1 MDKKTKLWLGAG
13 IVGVGAYLL
22 WKSKQT
28 AAPAITKAS
37 MVGFNSVGDNE
48 KFTNAV
54 GSDFAG
60 VEPRLMNANGDFAGV
75 GDSEKFNAGGPVGD
89 GTANFKNQNGNQYS
103 KEFFDVQDSNYANAL
118 GWPWKKK
125 KKGKTMSVTV
135 EDLGGEYLSQ
145 NGNQYSK
152 EFFDVKG
159 GKLGVESGLFK
170 KPMSGKMSLVGTEND
185 TPREKFNQTGSSPFK
200 HVVLKGNKPA
210 QDTTAKK
217 AAQLVGANGAPTFF
231 APRTA
236 RFGKDQGIFAPSNG
250 FFAKTKPV
258 EPPRKSPVEPSVP
271 TMVTQK
277 APINNMVGLINEA
290 EVKDSGWVK

>member
-22 WKSKQT
+22 WKSKKT
-28 AAPAITKAS
+28 AAPALAVAPAAPAAAN
-37 MVGFNSVGDNE
+37 MVGFLPVGEQE
-48 KFTNAV
+48 KFTNAT
-54 GSDFAG
+54 GDFAG
-60 VEPRLMNANGDFAGV
+60 VEPRVMNADGDFAGV
-75 GDSEKFNAGGPVGD
+75 GSQEKFNAEGDKFASVG
-89 GTANFKNQNGNQYS
+89 TR
-103 KEFFDVQDSNYANAL
+103 
-118 GWPWKKK
+118 
-125 KKGKTMSVTV
+125 MI
-135 EDLGGEYLSQ
+135 SQ

-170 KPMSGKMSLVGTEND
+170 KPMSGKMPLVGTEND

-250 FFAKTKPV
+250 FFAKSNPV
-258 EPPRKSPVEPSVP
+258 ELPRKSPVEPTNPVP
-271 TMVTQK
+271 VMMTQK
-277 APINNMVGLINEA
+277 APINNMVGLINEP